1 MFDST
6 DAVTTERFSNRN
18 LGAGEAYQQCLEML
32 FSCVSEPGF
41 LATTTSRD
49 NYRRVW
55 GRDSMI
61 IGLASLLTDDADLI
75 DCCRRSL
82 VTLAEHQGP
91 HGEIPSN
98 VDPSTDRVSYGGT
111 AGRVDA
117 NLWFLI
123 CLTEYWKA
131 TRDDG
136 LVEQLLPRVERVRW
150 LLGAWEFNTR
160 GLLYVP
166 PTGDWADE
174 YVHSGYVL
182 YDQVLYY
189 QAQCGLAELHHH
201 VHGSA
206 NHGLLDRI
214 SRLAHLISKNYWF
227 HADGDSRDIYH
238 EVLYRKGRQAAPC
251 CQGDYWMPF
260 FSPLGYGYRFDAMAN
275 VLVSLFG
282 IADEERSN
290 AVDQYIAAEVS
301 EPEVLLLP
309 AFSPVITP
317 KDEDWSDLQMTFSHT
332 FKNAPYEYHNG
343 GLWPLVTGFYV
354 ADLAR
359 RGKLDLAQAHLQAVH
374 NANCLEM
381 DGHPWAFPEYVHGKK
396 LTPGGTSH
404 MGWSAAAAVIAQ
416 QYLQGRRLF
425 EPATD
430 ESLMS

>member
-1 MFDST
+1 MT
-6 DAVTTERFSNRN
+6 DPTASVTAERFSNRSI
-18 LGAGEAYQQCLEML
+18 GAEEAFQKSLEIL
-32 FSCVSEPGF
+32 TSCQSEAGF
-41 LATTTSRD
+41 LATTTDRD
-49 NYRRVW
+49 NYRRIW

-61 IGLASLLTDDADLI
+61 ISLASLLTGDADGI

-98 VDPSTDRVSYGGT
+98 VDPSTGRVSYGGT

-117 NLWFLI
+117 DLWFVI
-123 CLTEYWKA
+123 CLAEYWKV
-131 TRDDG
+131 TGDHG
-136 LVEQLLPRVERVRW
+136 LLRQLLPHVERVRW

-160 GLLYVP
+160 GLLYIP

-189 QAQCGLAELHHH
+189 QAQYGLADFHRYL
-201 VHGSA
+201 HGSA
-206 NHGLLDRI
+206 DHDLIDRI
-214 SRLAHLISKNYWF
+214 SRLRHLIRKNYWF
-227 HADGDSRDIYH
+227 HDGGDSSDIYH
-238 EVLYRKGRQAAPC
+238 DVLYRKGRQAAPR
-251 CQGDYWMPF
+251 CQGEYWMPF

-282 IADEERSN
+282 IADEDRSDK
-290 AVDQYIAAEVS
+290 VDRHIASEVID
-301 EPEVLLLP
+301 PEVLLLP
-309 AFSPVITP
+309 AFAPVITP
-317 KDEDWSDLQMTFSHT
+317 KDEDWDELQMTFSHT

-343 GLWPLVTGFYV
+343 GLWPLVTGFYA

-359 RGKLDLAQAHLQAVH
+359 RGKLERAEAHLQAVH

-381 DGHPWAFPEYVHGKK
+381 DDQTWAFPEYVHGKK

-404 MGWSAAAAVIAQ
+404 MGWSAAAAVIAH
-416 QYLQGRRLF
+416 QYLQGQRLF
-425 EPATD
+425 EPRPAS
-430 ESLMS
+430 SLS